1 MSTDL
6 MKGWS
11 FTLFI
16 FKHTSNK
23 YPTALEL
30 VITAVRFTREL
41 LNEERC
47 HSVRLL
53 PGSLCHYKSWGF
65 CHVLANWK
73 QGHYTIENRHE
84 SDLFNCYLKH
94 PKLASH
100 SAAGRLPPGYQL
112 LKQRESKY
120 VYFFVS
126 LCYLVRAVLHAATQC
141 YLLFVS
147 GERIWQV
154 QYTVFIWQGK
164 FFIPILRRK
173 WNYLSTGWATSFLA
187 RLIMREGI
195 AELYF
200 LARSRRV

>member
-1 MSTDL
+1 

-16 FKHTSNK
+16 FQHTGNNFPLRYGTRNYSRVVL
-23 YPTALEL
+23 PWTLEGQPL
-30 VITAVRFTREL
+30 SPSPSLSLAVGAAIKVEIFVMFWLIGNRVIIPLKIDVQVTCSIVTWSVQSRPVIL
-41 LNEERC
+41 L
-47 HSVRLL
+47 
-53 PGSLCHYKSWGF
+53 
-65 CHVLANWK
+65 
-73 QGHYTIENRHE
+73 RHQPPPP
-84 SDLFNCYLKH
+84 H
-94 PKLASH
+94 PNPAS
-100 SAAGRLPPGYQL
+100 
-112 LKQRESKY
+112 KTESKY

-154 QYTVFIWQGK
+154 QYTMFIWQGK

-173 WNYLSTGWATSFLA
+173 WNHLSTERAASFLD
-187 RLIMREGI
+187 RLIMRGRL

-200 LARSRRV
+200 PARSRKV